1 MIKDKLST
9 VIFIKMGHP
18 VLNIYILYSVGKTG
32 FKVQFHLLLDQDLK
46 LNKKNILQKKNK
58 IWSLDEIQNL
68 LISQEFRFE
77 PKRVRER
84 SEEV

>member
-32 FKVQFHLLLDQDLK
+32 FKVQFHLLLDQDL
-46 LNKKNILQKKNK
+46 
-58 IWSLDEIQNL
+58 
-68 LISQEFRFE
+68 
-77 PKRVRER
+77 
-84 SEEV
+84 